1 MEENSP
7 GQWEAESSPAKAGIA
22 LYAIAR
28 QAKGVSVQEL
38 TI

>member
-7 GQWEAESSPAKAGIA
+7 GQWEAESSPAKAGIV
-22 LYAIAR
+22 LYAIA
-28 QAKGVSVQEL
+28 QKAKGVSVQES